1 MSQLKKYED
10 QEGERDVRNLRLQKS
25 LQKNINLEK
34 YVIKLEDTILKLRRN
49 ITELLEENEK
59 NRNPEQIFRRPHS
72 NTAEDKEMLMYL
84 DDCSGAALRGDDLQ
98 DDDLTLT
105 PDSSSQPPWNAKDKK
120 ESLVML
126 ENLRASRNSIVGWRW
141 NLQK

>member
-25 LQKNINLEK
+25 IQKNLNLEK

-49 ITELLEENEK
+49 ITELKEENEK
-59 NRNPEQIFRRPHS
+59 NRNPEQIFQRPYS
-72 NTAEDKEMLMYL
+72 NTVEDKEMLMYL

-98 DDDLTLT
+98 DDDLILTTLV
-105 PDSSSQPPWNAKDKK
+105 SSQ
-120 ESLVML
+120 
-126 ENLRASRNSIVGWRW
+126 
-141 NLQK
+141 